1 MPMKRLTVLLMQFA
15 RGKSLEESWSACGFS
30 SAAQARLALEDLARS
45 LDNAPAGTAHRAGD
59 GARRAQ
65 DGPRGPEHAILQ
77 VDGASRGNPGP
88 SAVGMILRLPSG
100 EELYSVGK
108 KIGRATNNV
117 AEYRA
122 VIEGMKLAREL
133 GVRAL
138 TVRLDS
144 ELVMKQLTG
153 AYRTKNAELA
163 SLALEVAEQSRHFS
177 RCSFEHVMRE
187 ENREADRL
195 ANEALNR
202 VIDP

>member
-1 MPMKRLTVLLMQFA
+1 MKRLTMLLVQLA
-15 RGKSLEESWSACGFS
+15 RGISLEESSRACGFS
-30 SAAQARLALEDLARS
+30 SAAEASRALEGLARS
-45 LDNAPAGTAHRAGD
+45 LDGTPAVTAHRAGEET
-59 GARRAQ
+59 RRAP
-65 DGPRGPEHAILQ
+65 DGPRGLEHAILQ

-88 SAVGMILRLPSG
+88 SAIGMILRLPSG

-163 SLALEVAEQSRHFS
+163 SLALEVGEQCRHFS
-177 RCSFEHVMRE
+177 RCAFEHVMRE
-187 ENREADRL
+187 ENCEADRL